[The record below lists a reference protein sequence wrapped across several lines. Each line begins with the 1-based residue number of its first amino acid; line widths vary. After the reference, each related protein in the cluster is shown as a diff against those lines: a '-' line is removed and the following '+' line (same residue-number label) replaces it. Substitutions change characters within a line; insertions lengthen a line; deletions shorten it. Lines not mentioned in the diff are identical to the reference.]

1 MLHRNLLIFHFCHQI
16 LRSLLVL
23 LSAGGQAGRNN
34 VRHQLRTTQARHHL
48 NADELTNHEHQSEED
63 TATIQR
69 LVRTRARAPHV
80 PHPSDDLTSVPRPSQ
95 LAMPDGLGKLGLGPD
110 TKLVAAFIAELFAAN
125 NPGCIP
131 SLSEPRPLRTPAIC
145 SVCARPRSV
154 SWSDDAIRSCAL
166 QLPSTM

>member
-1 MLHRNLLIFHFCHQI
+1 M
-16 LRSLLVL
+16 S
-23 LSAGGQAGRNN
+23 
-34 VRHQLRTTQARHHL
+34 
-48 NADELTNHEHQSEED
+48 HEHQSEED
-63 TATIQR
+63 TAAIQL
-69 LVRTRARAPHV
+69 LVRTPPAHHMCPT
-80 PHPSDDLTSVPRPSQ
+80 HPMTWTSVPRPSQ
-95 LAMPDGLGKLGLGPD
+95 FAMPDGLDKLGLGPD
-110 TKLVAAFIAELFAAN
+110 TKLVAAFIAEVFAAN